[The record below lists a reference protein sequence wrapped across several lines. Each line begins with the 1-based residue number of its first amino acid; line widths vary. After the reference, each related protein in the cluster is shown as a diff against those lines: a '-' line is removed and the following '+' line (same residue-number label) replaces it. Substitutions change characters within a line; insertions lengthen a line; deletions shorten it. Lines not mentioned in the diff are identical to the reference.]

1 MKKLLIAACLAA
13 AGTAY
18 AAAPTPAGTPAP
30 ACPMASQNACPMA
43 GTMPH
48 GSHMM
53 PGGHPM
59 MHGAPADASASTR
72 AYIAAHGKMMQGMN
86 IAYSGDADRD
96 FMAGMIPHHQGAVEM
111 ARVVLQHGKDPEVRK
126 LAQDVIA
133 AQEKEIAQ
141 MQNWLANHPLK

>member
-1 MKKLLIAACLAA
+1 MKKLLITAAVAL
-13 AGTAY
+13 AGTTY
-18 AAAPTPAGTPAP
+18 AAAPAPAGASVP
-30 ACPMASQNACPMA
+30 ACPMAGA
-43 GTMPH
+43 MPH
-48 GSHMM
+48 GGHMM

-59 MHGAPADASASTR
+59 QHGAPADASASTR
-72 AYIAAHGKMMQGMN
+72 AYVAAHGKMMQGMN

-96 FMAGMIPHHQGAVEM
+96 FMVGMIPHHQGAVEM

-141 MQNWLANHPLK
+141 MQNWLATHPLK

>member
-1 MKKLLIAACLAA
+1 MKKLLIAAAVAL
-13 AGTAY
+13 AGTTY
-18 AAAPTPAGTPAP
+18 AAAPAPAGAPVP
-30 ACPMASQNACPMA
+30 ACPMAGA
-43 GTMPH
+43 MPH
-48 GSHMM
+48 GGHMM

-59 MHGAPADASASTR
+59 QHGAPADASASTR
-72 AYIAAHGKMMQGMN
+72 AYVAAHGKMMQGMN

-96 FMAGMIPHHQGAVEM
+96 FMVGMIPHHQGAVEM

-141 MQNWLANHPLK
+141 MQNWLATHPLK